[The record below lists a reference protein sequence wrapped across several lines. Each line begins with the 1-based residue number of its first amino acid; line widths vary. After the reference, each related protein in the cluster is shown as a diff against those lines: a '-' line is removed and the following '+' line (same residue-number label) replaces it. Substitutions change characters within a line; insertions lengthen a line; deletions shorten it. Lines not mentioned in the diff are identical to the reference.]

1 MNNYEVKIKKYFGG
15 DFTDIIEA
23 NNKEEAKEKAIKMY
37 RDDNL
42 NLDFIKIKKIQKRK
56 RNK

>member
-1 MNNYEVKIKKYFGG
+1 MNNYEVKIEKYFCG

-23 NNKEEAKEKAIKMY
+23 NNKEEAKEKAIKMH
-37 RDDNL
+37 RGDDNL

-56 RNK
+56 KK

>member
-23 NNKEEAKEKAIKMY
+23 DNKEDAKEKAIKMY
-37 RDDNL
+37 KGDDNL
-42 NLDFIKIKKIQKRK
+42 NLNFIKIKKVQK